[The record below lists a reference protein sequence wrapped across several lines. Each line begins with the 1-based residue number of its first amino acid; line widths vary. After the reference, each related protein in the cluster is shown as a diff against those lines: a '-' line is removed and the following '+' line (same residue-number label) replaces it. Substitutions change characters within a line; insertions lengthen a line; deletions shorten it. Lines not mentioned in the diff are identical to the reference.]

1 MLTDLHPIAK
11 FRLAQNPQETQDSLG
26 EKIGVDGMTISRW
39 ERRES
44 LPQKRNWQKLEDVTG
59 ISIAEIIAAGTRHE
73 AAQ

>member
-1 MLTDLHPIAK
+1 MFTDLHPIAK
-11 FRLAQNPQETQDSLG
+11 FRLTQSPQETQDSLG

-73 AAQ
+73 SAQ